1 MKHTTFIRDQSVTF
15 VWRTGTAKFIETH
28 TNIIFF
34 KKVCLPI
41 SIQFSV
47 HFFPIQ
53 TFHYLY
59 TPGLLKH
66 GLKNYFVWFNLNIAF
81 SWPGLFTQNAPKMET
96 IRQVWFWWW
105 LNYFVLT
112 KQLSHPWEKKN
123 QNTLGWLF
131 PDHKTDQIKNGHL
144 LLSTY
149 SAEFVLQ
156 NSFFYQQYSL
166 SKSTVS

>member
-1 MKHTTFIRDQSVTF
+1 MSRLYGELELQNLLKPILILFFLKKCVYQFQFNFQSTSSPYKHFIT
-15 VWRTGTAKFIETH
+15 
-28 TNIIFF
+28 
-34 KKVCLPI
+34 
-41 SIQFSV
+41 
-47 HFFPIQ
+47 
-53 TFHYLY
+53 YLY

-81 SWPGLFTQNAPKMET
+81 SWPGVFTQNAPKMET